1 MLKTLI
7 GSFDRCPAAQTSCNS
22 RDKSHFSN
30 PKDRRGH
37 AQWGKD
43 NAQRKHKP
51 TTTENISAA
60 MYPGLVA
67 GSWTFPLSAANSA
80 DRQRFHRV
88 QPFLA
93 RFEGKRWKSH
103 CESGTPNPLSGI
115 FPQGSPQFAGHFSG
129 SRLMPKWKEIS
140 RIAKDPSA
148 VRILAKTLL
157 RMSEMEW
164 NVWEVAFLKNMT
176 TQQEPLTTRQSEK
189 LLEIRDAAQYFS
201 TYDGFNIESLIEKSW
216 MARADLDDEQ
226 DVAFIERLKAS
237 GAKSVRRRQVK
248 RLFRCCREL
257 LILEQAA

>member
-1 MLKTLI
+1 
-7 GSFDRCPAAQTSCNS
+7 
-22 RDKSHFSN
+22 
-30 PKDRRGH
+30 
-37 AQWGKD
+37 
-43 NAQRKHKP
+43 
-51 TTTENISAA
+51 
-60 MYPGLVA
+60 
-67 GSWTFPLSAANSA
+67 
-80 DRQRFHRV
+80 
-88 QPFLA
+88 
-93 RFEGKRWKSH
+93 
-103 CESGTPNPLSGI
+103 
-115 FPQGSPQFAGHFSG
+115 
-129 SRLMPKWKEIS
+129 MPKWKEIS